1 MKKTILLS
9 LCLLF
14 SLGLNAQK
22 SGQTTLGVSVGA
34 NLEDY
39 FAAVRVPS
47 NLTYYSDKFIW
58 TISASAEVSKFLSDN
73 FRISFNAAYGLV
85 IPPDRGDIKR
95 VHALAVGP
103 SFAFYIKL
111 AEGLY
116 LTPEAGAGL
125 TFSWYKRNRSGYP
138 YDDYPSVSSPSLP
151 GFEVV
156 VSPLSF
162 EIKASEKLGIAASF
176 GQIVFAGVRESSSSD
191 KTITQAACRLNGTSS
206 VGLRFYF

>member
-1 MKKTILLS
+1 MKKTILLG

-34 NLEDY
+34 NLLDHSS
-39 FAAVRVPS
+39 AVRVPS
-47 NLTYYSDKFIW
+47 SLTYHADEFAWSV
-58 TISASAEVSKFLSDN
+58 SASAEVSKFLSDN

-85 IPPDRGDIKR
+85 IPDHGEIKR
-95 VHALAVGP
+95 VHALAVSP

-162 EIKASEKLGIAASF
+162 EIKASEKLGIAASI
-176 GQIVFAGVRESSSSD
+176 GQIIFAGARESSSSE
-191 KTITQAACRLNGTSS
+191 KTITQAACRLNGASS